1 MNENIGNLLN
11 KYIKTK
17 KINNNDSFVNLIGG
31 YNQLETDK
39 DIKDLDNELKK
50 QIQAN
55 DTFNNNEEIL
65 DNCKTFMSE
74 YSQIINNQYNEIN
87 NLMIELP
94 KLIKENKSKIGVNE
108 ELKILLDSPDYI
120 NLSAK
125 LRDMKTNIQKLKLF
139 LVEEGIQN
147 F

>member
-1 MNENIGNLLN
+1 MNEDIGNILN
-11 KYIKTK
+11 KYINNKSD
-17 KINNNDSFVNLIGG
+17 NNDSFVNLIGG
-31 YNQLETDK
+31 YNKSETDK

-50 QIQAN
+50 QIKTN
-55 DTFNNNEEIL
+55 NTFNNNEEIL
-65 DNCKTFMSE
+65 DNCKTFMSD
-74 YSQIINNQYNEIN
+74 YSKIINNQYNEIN

-108 ELKILLDSPDYI
+108 ELKTLLDSNDYI

-125 LRDMKTNIQKLKLF
+125 LREMKTNIQKLKLF